1 MVFDY
6 FLSKGFAREYLSYKA
21 RFLCSYM
28 SIKRYRNALLWTL
41 RKIKA
46 LLWVSFDLVSNIIGK
61 QALVRFD
68 GSIMRWSAQ
77 KKRNV
82 IILGVIVLIALNLY
96 TFIAAYPE
104 TYTPSSGIS
113 NGPIL
118 AKDFS
123 AYYIGSWKLWN
134 DPGQIYNMN
143 SSAPQQ
149 PTILPFPQGYKYLPS
164 FLVLT
169 SPLLL
174 LDYQDALLVFDIVQF
189 LFLPFIA
196 FFIYKLM
203 NNKPAALT
211 FIVLLIALLLPFP
224 TANWGAS
231 PSYYWQ
237 WGEGQAK
244 VAVLFLLTLSFYLG
258 NKGKPVLS
266 GIVFAL
272 GFFDP
277 RFGLLA
283 IPLFL
288 LFNRANLK
296 TAIVST
302 AVALGV
308 SNLMLLY
315 PPMGTGFLSMVFS
328 RGVPTPVYYYAYI
341 PLLTLLA
348 LMLVN
353 LKELVALF
361 DFKGVFSNFTG
372 QAKKK
377 SDKSL
382 VNKI

>member
-1 MVFDY
+1 
-6 FLSKGFAREYLSYKA
+6 
-21 RFLCSYM
+21 
-28 SIKRYRNALLWTL
+28 
-41 RKIKA
+41 
-46 LLWVSFDLVSNIIGK
+46 
-61 QALVRFD
+61 
-68 GSIMRWSAQ
+68 MRWSSQ

-82 IILGVIVLIALNLY
+82 LILGIIVLIALNLY
-96 TFIAAYPE
+96 TFVVAYPE

-134 DPGQIYNMN
+134 DPAQIYNMN

-149 PTILPFPQGYKYLPS
+149 PAILPYPQGYKYLPS

-174 LDYQDALLVFDIVQF
+174 LDYQDALLAFDIVQF

-203 NNKPAALT
+203 NNKPLALT
-211 FIVLLIALLLPFP
+211 FIVLLVALLLPFP
-224 TANWGAS
+224 TENWGAS

-258 NKGKPVLS
+258 SKGKTVLS

-302 AVALGV
+302 VAALAV
-308 SNLMLLY
+308 SNMMLLY
-315 PPMGTGFLSMVFS
+315 PPMGYGFLSMVFF

-348 LMLVN
+348 LMLIN

-361 DFKGVFSNFTG
+361 DYKEIFAKFTG
-372 QAKKK
+372 KQKQEAK
-377 SDKSL
+377 KSL
-382 VNKI
+382 VKN